1 MKRSSQIYSLQQFP
15 MSNCLGN
22 LGQACTKTPSG
33 NVAFGEIPDWTE
45 QVVFSLLRAG
55 YVRVGCG
62 RAHLPFRSDVTS
74 HSRGPI
80 IRHFTHVTWL
90 ILSSPFYVSPL
101 S

>member
-1 MKRSSQIYSLQQFP
+1 

-55 YVRVGCG
+55 YVIVRVGCG

-74 HSRGPI
+74 RSRGPI

-101 S
+101 LS